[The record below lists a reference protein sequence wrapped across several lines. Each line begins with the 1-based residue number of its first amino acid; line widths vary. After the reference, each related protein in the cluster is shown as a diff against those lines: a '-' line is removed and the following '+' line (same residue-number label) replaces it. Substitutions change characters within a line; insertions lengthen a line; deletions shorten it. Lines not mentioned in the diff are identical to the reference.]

1 MMNAHVQ
8 KQSLILKVKLKMRMT
23 YCLILKINLH

>member
-1 MMNAHVQ
+1 MMNVHVR
-8 KQSLILKVKLKMRMT
+8 KLSLILKVKSKMRMT